1 MHDTEP
7 NSEPEGAGEAS
18 DRTPLRR
25 RENRPVEFD
34 RRRRD
39 GDSSESF
46 DIGAALELHLDQ
58 CKTRRSMIKLL
69 EEWLA
74 ESRNRDPGSQN
85 PEYAAA
91 VERAIDVMRNAPDIE
106 TAIVTLQR
114 RY

>member
-1 MHDTEP
+1 MHD
-7 NSEPEGAGEAS
+7 SEPDIQPQGDAGDDSE
-18 DRTPLRR
+18 RTPLRR
-25 RENRPVEFD
+25 RENRAVEFD
-34 RRRRD
+34 RRR
-39 GDSSESF
+39 GGGSESF

-74 ESRNRDPGSQN
+74 ESRNRDPDTQN

-91 VERAIDVMRNAPDIE
+91 VERAIEVMKNAPDIE
-106 TAIVTLQR
+106 TAVIMLQR